1 MHGQQN
7 IKTCCHVLCE
17 ARAEA
22 EERAEHRAFRTTY
35 HNQMTALECMKL
47 LFDILQ
53 KQSVMKKAVD

>member
-7 IKTCCHVLCE
+7 IKTCCHVHCE

-22 EERAEHRAFRTTY
+22 EERVEHRAFSTTY
-35 HNQMTALECMKL
+35 HSQMTALEWMKL

-53 KQSVMKKAVD
+53 KQSVIKEAVD